1 MSPYLIVYLFLLA
14 AAAVSFIKKKD
25 YNFLFILSALVLT
38 LFLVLR
44 YGQGTD
50 YFSYMR
56 LYEEAPGGI
65 IPDESFWTKNGNVE
79 IGWKLLEY
87 AFQMINLPFWAF
99 MAVIGAGS
107 MLLLCRFAVKCC
119 PGARTFALLLA
130 FPTWYLTYLFSG
142 VRQGLTI
149 CVFLGLMLPFLLE
162 KKYWQYFAIGIACLF
177 IHKASFIVLAAPVVM
192 LLSQKAIWWI
202 LGGCAAAG
210 VAVSIP
216 LVSGLLGKIS
226 LALGK
231 NYSFNGFGDVSWI
244 AAAERLVTFAVIAF
258 VFYKYRKA
266 QNEDKTADL
275 IFKIYCYGLGVY
287 LLLISSP
294 LFASRMMFPLKMTE
308 IILAGIFIVKMPKWR
323 VAVFIFFAGLT
334 AVMTWKNIG
343 SYIEQGG
350 YDNTVQQ
357 YPYVS
362 VLQNRQTILAWRD
375 PKMVADAVGHRIL
388 GRAIGIP
395 DIYLVKE
402 NENVGEIN

>member
-1 MSPYLIVYLFLLA
+1 MSPYLIVYAFLLIA
-14 AAAVSFIKKKD
+14 ATVAFMKKKD
-25 YNFLFILSALVLT
+25 YNVLFIVSAIVLT

-65 IPDESFWTKNGNVE
+65 TENKNFWDRNENVE
-79 IGWKLLEY
+79 IGWKLFEA
-87 AFQMINLPFWAF
+87 AFQAIKAPFWVF
-99 MAVIGAGS
+99 MAAVGAGS
-107 MLLLCRFAVKCC
+107 MLLLCRFAVRCC

-130 FPTWYLTYLFSG
+130 YPTWYLTYLFSG

-162 KKYWQYFAIGIACLF
+162 KKYWQYFAVGIACLF
-177 IHKASFIVLAAPVVM
+177 IHKASFIVLAAPIV
-192 LLSQKAIWWI
+192 LFLSQKTIWWI

-210 VAVSIP
+210 VVISVP
-216 LVSGLLGKIS
+216 FVSGLLEKIS

-231 NYSFNGFGDVSWI
+231 NYTFNGLGDISWI
-244 AAAERLVTFAVIAF
+244 ALAERLVTFAVIAF
-258 VFYKYRKA
+258 VFFKYRKEY
-266 QNEDKTADL
+266 EDKTADL

-294 LFASRMMFPLKMTE
+294 LFASRMMFPMKMVE
-308 IILAGIFIVKMPKWR
+308 IVLAGIFIVKMPKWR
-323 VAVFIFFAGLT
+323 YAIFLFFVGLT

-350 YDNTVQQ
+350 YTNSIRD
-357 YPYVS
+357 YPYVT
-362 VLQNRQTILAWRD
+362 VLHHQQTILAWRD
-375 PKMVADAVGHRIL
+375 PQMVSDAVGNKRL
-388 GRAIGIP
+388 ARAIGIP
-395 DIYLVKE
+395 DVYIVKE
-402 NENVGEIN
+402 KEDGKVN